1 MDPAGYLY
9 RYGEVKQ
16 SLQKISSQTNDNGLF
31 CRSQKKTKCFFFF
44 RFSNNLGSTSNMMH
58 AGKAMREM
66 TNDQTIHIRLISRI
80 NK

>member
-16 SLQKISSQTNDNGLF
+16 SLQKISSQRTIMD
-31 CRSQKKTKCFFFF
+31 CFAEAKSEVFSF
-44 RFSNNLGSTSNMMH
+44 RFSNNLGSTSNVMH
-58 AGKAMREM
+58 TGKAMREM
-66 TNDQTIHIRLISRI
+66 TNDQTTHIRLISSI